1 MFKLSFYEGLKNIDK
16 NKYISYLIVFLF
28 AFLFILESY
37 TFSYYKIAKEMTE
50 TTEHGAFKASRL
62 YIFANSI
69 NMKQQWMME
78 PSLFDNEAYETI
90 EFFAAL
96 DKIEHLH
103 YMNIEIK
110 PIGIMDEFKG
120 NLADFKYIPPGDPN
134 YYDDKPGTYVKAAYV
149 FPTFRTAE
157 NYRIIKGRDFTEEDL
172 VYEEGKPFP
181 CLLGYKYK
189 DVYEPGDIIKAKVFS
204 SNLNTFND
212 QVEVIGIM
220 GEDTEIMSGDGM
232 EFYDLDDKFVIPQ
245 IFLTYEEYIE
255 ADNRL
260 KALAVNSSH
269 WSFLMMKTT
278 VDIGYEDEVIPQL
291 QEALNNY
298 SGFAKY
304 YRIVERSN
312 IIEVAQEKAESLSS
326 FYLLITGVLGVFSIL
341 TLIILIVNKVARN
354 VRDYAIHIA
363 VGASPNSVIGFII
376 AELSVILIFSAILG
390 FIFSKIILSAS
401 YMYYDFIQFLLLY
414 TITALVVFAVSAVT
428 AKLALKKY
436 DVCSLIK

>member
-50 TTEHGAFKASRL
+50 TTENDTFKESKL
-62 YIFANSI
+62 YILGSKFNI
-69 NMKQQWMME
+69 RHQQLME

-103 YMNIEIK
+103 YMNIEIST
-110 PIGIMDEFKG
+110 IGIMDEFKG
-120 NLADFKYIPPGDPN
+120 DLADFKYIPPGDPN

-189 DVYEPGDIIKAKVFS
+189 DVYEPGDIIEAKLYM
-204 SNLNTFND
+204 SNLNNFD
-212 QVEVIGIM
+212 GQIKVIGIM
-220 GEDTEIMSGDGM
+220 GEDTEIISGDGM
-232 EFYDLDDKFVIPQ
+232 EFYDLDDHIVIPQ
-245 IFLTYEEYIE
+245 IFITYEQYLE
-255 ADNRL
+255 ADEKL
-260 KALAVNSSH
+260 KSLAVNAKH
-269 WSFLMMKTT
+269 WYFLMIKTT
-278 VDIGYEDEVIPQL
+278 VEVGYEDEVIPQL

-304 YRIVERSN
+304 YKISERST
-312 IIEVAQEKAESLSS
+312 IIEMAQEKAESLSS

>member
-1 MFKLSFYEGLKNIDK
+1 
-16 NKYISYLIVFLF
+16 
-28 AFLFILESY
+28 
-37 TFSYYKIAKEMTE
+37 
-50 TTEHGAFKASRL
+50 
-62 YIFANSI
+62 
-69 NMKQQWMME
+69 
-78 PSLFDNEAYETI
+78 
-90 EFFAAL
+90 
-96 DKIEHLH
+96 
-103 YMNIEIK
+103 
-110 PIGIMDEFKG
+110 
-120 NLADFKYIPPGDPN
+120 
-134 YYDDKPGTYVKAAYV
+134 
-149 FPTFRTAE
+149 
-157 NYRIIKGRDFTEEDL
+157 
-172 VYEEGKPFP
+172 
-181 CLLGYKYK
+181 
-189 DVYEPGDIIKAKVFS
+189 S